1 MPSCVY
7 ESAHEAATA
16 KQLMCNSWGCLPE
29 LLLQTLPLAALAATA
44 G

>member
-1 MPSCVY
+1 MY
-7 ESAHEAATA
+7 GSAPEAATA
-16 KQLMCNSWGCLPE
+16 KQLICNSWGCSPS